1 MASPTSSLLAGAPR
15 PDRMGAFQRA
25 QEEEMNAA
33 REQALIVVGPGE
45 RLEELSA
52 ALGGLLGRVSGS
64 PVRLVGIEDLA
75 QLLLLRSG
83 SGELLLDGDLVP
95 PEDIGILRRFLEGR
109 SGWSL
114 SVVGED
120 QGALE
125 RRGLLGLGQ
134 SRFLRWPPDLS
145 VLRAI
150 ARGGAREA
158 SPAAAPAMVPLPDT
172 AVRSR
177 PPRSA
182 RNGTF
187 DLCALLD
194 DLIVGRAVSE
204 AAADYDFQAS
214 EELRV
219 GFARDE
225 AASMLEGF
233 LGLAE
238 ACAGP
243 DQRVE
248 VRARQS
254 GGEALLELVFPPG
267 ALTDGDLPALL
278 GGGPFQGPREL
289 RAAAEGARG
298 ALERCAELDG
308 RATLGTARPG
318 RLLLA
323 VHLPLA

>member
-1 MASPTSSLLAGAPR
+1 M
-15 PDRMGAFQRA
+15 DA
-25 QEEEMNAA
+25 Q
-33 REQALIVVGPGE
+33 REQSLIVVGPGE

-52 ALGGLLGRVSGS
+52 ALGGLLGRVPGA

-75 QLLLLRSG
+75 QLLLLRAG

-95 PEDIGILRRFLEGR
+95 GEDIGILRRFLEGR
-109 SGWSL
+109 AGWSL

-125 RRGLLGLGQ
+125 QSGLLGLAK
-134 SRFLRWPPDLS
+134 SRFLRWPPDLAD
-145 VLRAI
+145 LRAL
-150 ARGGAREA
+150 ARGLSSG
-158 SPAAAPAMVPLPDT
+158 PAARATAPAPRAAAAGPVPLPDT

-177 PPRSA
+177 PPRAATA

-204 AAADYDFQAS
+204 AGAEYDFQAS

-248 VRARQS
+248 VRARSS

-278 GGGPFQGPREL
+278 EGGPFQGPREL

-308 RATLGTARPG
+308 RASLSTARPG

-323 VHLPLA
+323 VRLPLA